1 MPTAIIADD
10 EDLQRSDLRRMLAL
24 AWPELEIVALCEDGS
39 EALDA
44 IARLRPDI
52 AFLDIRMPGVSG
64 LEVADASG
72 GACRVVFTTAY
83 DSHALQAFDLGAID
97 YLLKPVTRERLAQA
111 VARLRERMGGT
122 GGSGGNGGS
131 GGDSAGLLQAM
142 AELDRRLRAVA
153 REERI
158 RWISAT
164 AGSTIKIF
172 PIEEVLFFE
181 SDTRYTRVV
190 SATDEGL
197 IRKPLKELQAGLD
210 PDAFW
215 QIHRGTLVAVRA
227 IARARRDELG
237 AITVELREHPQQL
250 KVSQTYAWRF
260 RSEVSFR

>member
-10 EDLQRSDLRRMLAL
+10 EDLQRDDLRRMLAL

-39 EALDA
+39 EALEA

-64 LEVADASG
+64 LEVAGAGG

-83 DSHALQAFDLGAID
+83 DSHALEAFDLGAID
-97 YLLKPVTRERLAQA
+97 YLLKPVSGERLAQA
-111 VARLRERMGGT
+111 VARLRERMA
-122 GGSGGNGGS
+122 GSA
-131 GGDSAGLLQAM
+131 DSAGLLQAM
-142 AELDRRLRAVA
+142 AELDRRLRTAA
-153 REERI
+153 KEERI

-190 SATDEGL
+190 SASDEGL

-210 PDAFW
+210 PEEFW

-237 AITVELREHPQQL
+237 NITVELREHAQQL

>member
-10 EDLQRSDLRRMLAL
+10 EDLQRSDLQRMLAL

-52 AFLDIRMPGVSG
+52 AFLDIRMPGASG
-64 LEVADASG
+64 LEVAGASG

-83 DSHALQAFDLGAID
+83 NSHAIEAFDLGAVD
-97 YLLKPVTRERLAQA
+97 YLLKPVSQERLAQS
-111 VARLRERMGGT
+111 VARLREHIGRAAGT
-122 GGSGGNGGS
+122 NNAEN
-131 GGDSAGLLQAM
+131 AGLLKAM
-142 AELDRRLRAVA
+142 AELDQRLRSVA
-153 REERI
+153 RAERI

-172 PIEEVLFFE
+172 PIEEILFFE
-181 SDTRYTRVV
+181 SDSRYTRVV
-190 SATDEGL
+190 SASDEGL

-210 PDAFW
+210 PDGFW

-237 AITVELREHPQQL
+237 NITVELREHLEQL

>member
-10 EDLQRSDLRRMLAL
+10 EDLQRSDLRRMLVL
-24 AWPELEIVALCEDGS
+24 AWPELEVVALCEDGG

-52 AFLDIRMPGVSG
+52 AFLDIRMPGASG
-64 LEVADASG
+64 LEVAGASG

-83 DSHALQAFDLGAID
+83 DSHALEAFDLGAID
-97 YLLKPVTRERLAQA
+97 YLLKPVSQDRLAQA
-111 VARLRERMGGT
+111 VARLQERVAR
-122 GGSGGNGGS
+122 SD
-131 GGDSAGLLQAM
+131 GDSAGLMQAM
-142 AELDRRLRAVA
+142 QELDRRLRTAA

-158 RWISAT
+158 RWISAS

-172 PIEEVLFFE
+172 PVEEILFFE
-181 SDTRYTRVV
+181 SDARYTRVV

-210 PDAFW
+210 PDGFW
-215 QIHRGTLVAVRA
+215 QIHRGVLVAVRA

-237 AITVELREHPQQL
+237 NITVELREHPQQL

-260 RSEVSFR
+260 RNEVSFR

>member
-64 LEVADASG
+64 LEVAGASG

-83 DSHALQAFDLGAID
+83 DSHALEAFDLGAID
-97 YLLKPVTRERLAQA
+97 YLLKPVTQDRLAQA
-111 VARLRERMGGT
+111 VARLQERMA
-122 GGSGGNGGS
+122 GS
-131 GGDSAGLLQAM
+131 GDSAGLMQAM
-142 AELDRRLRAVA
+142 QELDRRLRTAA
-153 REERI
+153 RAERI
-158 RWISAT
+158 RWISAS

-172 PIEEVLFFE
+172 PVEEILFFE
-181 SDTRYTRVV
+181 SDARYTRVV

-210 PDAFW
+210 PDGFW

-237 AITVELREHPQQL
+237 NITVELREHTQQL

>member
-64 LEVADASG
+64 LEVAGASG

-83 DSHALQAFDLGAID
+83 DSHALEAFDLGAID
-97 YLLKPVTRERLAQA
+97 YLLKPVSQDRLAQA
-111 VARLRERMGGT
+111 VARLQQRVA
-122 GGSGGNGGS
+122 GS
-131 GGDSAGLLQAM
+131 GGDSAGLMQAM
-142 AELDRRLRAVA
+142 QELDRRLRTAA

-158 RWISAT
+158 RWISAS

-172 PIEEVLFFE
+172 PVEEILFFE
-181 SDTRYTRVV
+181 SDARYTRVV

-215 QIHRGTLVAVRA
+215 QIHRGVLVAVRA

-237 AITVELREHPQQL
+237 NITVELREHAQQL

>member
-24 AWPELEIVALCEDGS
+24 AWPELEVVALCEDGG

-52 AFLDIRMPGVSG
+52 AFLDIRMPGASG
-64 LEVADASG
+64 LEVAGASG

-83 DSHALQAFDLGAID
+83 DSHALEAFDLGAID
-97 YLLKPVTRERLAQA
+97 YLLKPVSQDRLAQA
-111 VARLRERMGGT
+111 VARLQERVAR
-122 GGSGGNGGS
+122 SD
-131 GGDSAGLLQAM
+131 GDSAGLMQAM
-142 AELDRRLRAVA
+142 LELDRRLRTAA

-158 RWISAT
+158 RWISAS

-172 PIEEVLFFE
+172 PVEEILFFE
-181 SDTRYTRVV
+181 SDARYTRVV

-227 IARARRDELG
+227 IARARRDEFG
-237 AITVELREHPQQL
+237 NVTVELREHAQQL

>member
-52 AFLDIRMPGVSG
+52 AFLDIRMPGLSG
-64 LEVADASG
+64 LEVAGASG

-83 DSHALQAFDLGAID
+83 DSHALEAFDLGAID
-97 YLLKPVTRERLAQA
+97 YLLKPVTQERLAQA
-111 VARLRERMGGT
+111 VARLRERGI
-122 GGSGGNGGS
+122 GSGNS
-131 GGDSAGLLQAM
+131 GHADSAGLLQAM
-142 AELDRRLRAVA
+142 MELDRRLRASA

-181 SDTRYTRVV
+181 SDARYTRVV

-210 PDAFW
+210 PDGFW

-237 AITVELREHPQQL
+237 NITVELREHPQQL

-260 RSEVSFR
+260 RSEVSFG

>member
-10 EDLQRSDLRRMLAL
+10 EDLQRDDLQRMLAL
-24 AWPELEIVALCEDGS
+24 AWPELQIVAACEDGA

-64 LEVADASG
+64 LEVAGTSA

-83 DSHALQAFDLGAID
+83 DSHAIEAFDLGAVD
-97 YLLKPVTRERLAQA
+97 YLLKPVTQARLAQA
-111 VARLRERMGGT
+111 VARLRQQVGRD
-122 GGSGGNGGS
+122 SGG
-131 GGDSAGLLQAM
+131 AELLKAM
-142 AELDRRLRAVA
+142 AELDRRLRAGA
-153 REERI
+153 HEERI

-181 SDTRYTRVV
+181 SDSRYTRVV
-190 SATDEGL
+190 SAGDEGL
-197 IRKPLKELQAGLD
+197 IRKPIRELQAGLD
-210 PDAFW
+210 PDQFW
-215 QIHRGTLVAVRA
+215 QIHRGTVVAVRA

-237 AITVELREHPQQL
+237 AITVELRGHPEQL

-260 RSEVSFR
+260 RSEVYLR

>member
-10 EDLQRSDLRRMLAL
+10 EDLQREDLRRMLAQS
-24 AWPELEIVALCEDGS
+24 WPELEIVALCEDGHD
-39 EALDA
+39 AVDA
-44 IARLRPDI
+44 IARLRPDV

-64 LEVADASG
+64 LEVAGASA

-83 DSHALQAFDLGAID
+83 DSHAIEAFGLGAVD
-97 YLLKPVTRERLAQA
+97 YLLKPVAQDRLAQS
-111 VARLRERMGGT
+111 VARLREQI
-122 GGSGGNGGS
+122 GSKV
-131 GGDSAGLLQAM
+131 DSAGLLQAM
-142 AELDRRLRAVA
+142 AELDRRLREGA

-181 SDTRYTRVV
+181 SDSRYTRVV
-190 SATDEGL
+190 SASDEGL
-197 IRKPLKELQAGLD
+197 IRKPIKELQAGLD
-210 PDAFW
+210 PDQFW

-237 AITVELREHPQQL
+237 AITVELRAHPEQL

-260 RSEVSFR
+260 RGEVLMR